1 MKNRIVAVA
10 IFLLLMFSIAV
21 AEESPL
27 PKGSQKVF
35 AEKGSIFYS
44 VDGKNK
50 IQLTKGQKDSA
61 PVISLDG
68 KKVVFL
74 RKSNKEAY
82 LAVGAPED
90 YLQSGPDGIL
100 ADQVWIVDIDGK
112 NEKML
117 ARDRNPDDDGFD
129 KFNGADV
136 IAHIDDNS
144 LKFSPDSKSVYFI
157 SSAWVT
163 SGGLHSVNIDGSN
176 EHFVTA
182 ANTLDRIL
190 DRGEYK
196 GDLVISQHRY
206 FLGGGSYD
214 WYYVFSP
221 DGKEIGPLGD
231 DLGRVD
237 WEMLS
242 FEGDTEKK

>member
-1 MKNRIVAVA
+1 MKNRIVTVA
-10 IFLLLMFSIAV
+10 IFLLFMFSIAV
-21 AEESPL
+21 AEELPL
-27 PKGSQKVF
+27 PKVF
-35 AEKGSIFYS
+35 AENGSIFYS
-44 VDGKNK
+44 LGGKNK
-50 IQLTKGQKDSA
+50 IQLTKGQKDST
-61 PVISLDG
+61 PVISPDG
-68 KKVVFL
+68 KKVAFL
-74 RKSNKEAY
+74 RKSSKEAY

-117 ARDRNPDDDGFD
+117 ARDRNPDDNGFD

-163 SGGLHSVNIDGSN
+163 TGGLHSVNVDGAN

-190 DRGEYK
+190 DKGEYK
-196 GDLVISQHRY
+196 GYIVLSQHRY

-242 FEGDTEKK
+242 FERDPEKK